1 MFDKLTPGGETGTV
15 TVPALIAALGRRLQ
29 PAQDEVG
36 QHTAAE
42 LIDLIGALETLK
54 SVASAAQAH
63 FTAEFAAFRE
73 AELAP
78 LKARDDD
85 RGAAVRRDIGAQI
98 GLARRVSP
106 RVGARLVG
114 LAEVLTTEMPS
125 TMAALRGGR
134 IDEYQA
140 LLVVAETAT
149 LSREHRAKV
158 DAELAARLG
167 TLSPG
172 RARSEAARIGY
183 RLDPDQAVRRA
194 RKAVGDRCVT
204 LRPAPDTMTYLTALL
219 PAVHGVAA
227 YAALTRHAASATAS
241 GDARGRG
248 ALMADALVARLVSVP
263 LVGVPSVGVGAV
275 ARAGA
280 AMATGSAAVTVSAA
294 ATGSAAGIGSA
305 AATGSAAGT
314 GDAARTGRASGA
326 EPLAVP
332 AVLGQDER
340 GADGEP
346 SSAELGTADD
356 TGPAGFLTEG
366 LPDIPA
372 GVQLEIQLLM
382 TDRTLFS
389 DDPEPA
395 ILAGFGPVPAPLA
408 RHLARGGDPHTTTWV
423 RRLYADATGRI
434 ADADSRRR
442 LFSHPARQVLVAR
455 DQVCR
460 TPWCGAPIQH
470 ADHTQAHARGGVTAL
485 GNGAGRCAACNQIK
499 EAPGWSMTTDT
510 EGAITTATP
519 TGHRYRS
526 IPPPA
531 PGSAARHGDG
541 LPSAARTAR
550 TA

>member
-1 MFDKLTPGGETGTV
+1 MDETTL
-15 TVPALIAALGRRLQ
+15 PALIAALGRRLQ
-29 PAQDEVG
+29 LALGEVG

-42 LIDLIGALETLK
+42 LIDLIGELETLK
-54 SVASAAQAH
+54 SVVSAAQAH
-63 FTAEFAAFRE
+63 WTAEFAAFRE

-85 RGAAVRRDIGAQI
+85 RGAAVRRDVGAQI

-114 LAEVLTTEMPS
+114 LATVLTTEMPS

-149 LSREHRAKV
+149 LSREHRATV
-158 DAELAARLG
+158 DAELASRLG

-172 RARSEAARIGY
+172 RVRSEAARIGY
-183 RLDPDQAVRRA
+183 RLDPEQAVRRA

-227 YAALTRHAASATAS
+227 YAALTLHAASATAH
-241 GDARGRG
+241 GHPRGRG
-248 ALMADALVARLVSVP
+248 ALMADALVAQLIAVP
-263 LVGVPSVGVGAV
+263 WVGASAV
-275 ARAGA
+275 GAGTA
-280 AMATGSAAVTVSAA
+280 GATGSAADAVPPAVSA
-294 ATGSAAGIGSA
+294 TP
-305 AATGSAAGT
+305 
-314 GDAARTGRASGA
+314 GRDEA
-326 EPLAVP
+326 E
-332 AVLGQDER
+332 
-340 GADGEP
+340 GEP
-346 SSAELGTADD
+346 SSGELGTADG
-356 TGPAGFLTEG
+356 TEPVGFLADG
-366 LPDIPA
+366 LPGIPA

-382 TDRTLFS
+382 TDRTLFG

-395 ILAGFGPVPAPLA
+395 VLAGFGPIPAPLA
-408 RHLARGGDPHTTTWV
+408 RHLARGGDPHTATWV
-423 RRLYADATGRI
+423 RRLYTDTAGRI
-434 ADADSRRR
+434 TDADSRRR

-470 ADHTQAHARGGVTAL
+470 ADHTRACARGGATAL
-485 GNGAGRCAACNQIK
+485 GNGAGRCAACNQVK
-499 EAPGWSMTTDT
+499 EAPGWSTTADT
-510 EGAITTATP
+510 EGGITTTTP

-531 PGSAARHGDG
+531 PRSGAWPGDD
-541 LPSAARTAR
+541 LAPTAR